1 MGTLT
6 DAVISTTY
14 KKLVFQKSDNKFYYT
29 NGSDV
34 DTELT
39 TFASAMTF
47 SGLGTF
53 TSGIKI
59 GAGGLIKDSG
69 GNEAIHITT
78 TGSAVNYLKVIPSAT
93 SNAVSLDV
101 DGDDSNIGLTLDG
114 KGTGVVT
121 STPLL
126 VATAGVKLGNNE
138 LYASDGGTAIT
149 LDTSDNVTITGDLT
163 VTGNDIKSSAA
174 TAITLSSDDVTIV
187 GDLTVTGTSS
197 GTMTLGA
204 DSDDVDRS
212 LIFGHATLKS
222 IIGIDDS
229 QDVFAINTDGAFEAN
244 NDVEIDASGNVTI
257 NNGSIQCTTIDYT
270 DGDLAL
276 TVANGGGVTCAQ
288 SLTVTDNIVVSGTDA
303 VANTFANATTFNGA
317 VTATGKLLHLFTAT
331 EAKTADFTAAVNK
344 IYLITKVD
352 GCDVT
357 LPAPTAGARI
367 RLVFGAVTS
376 NNHTVTTDGSGTL
389 YNGYLLMSDVE
400 NATSGEF
407 EVHAPDGSDDR
418 IITMNGTTTGIAGV
432 VDLIGTATNRWYV
445 EGDLHASGT
454 VATPFS

>member
-6 DAVISTTY
+6 AAVISTTY

-47 SGLGTF
+47 SSGSTAF
-53 TSGIKI
+53 TSGLKSDII
-59 GAGGLIKDSG
+59 AENGSGNGVTIDSVLCKDG
-69 GNEAIHITT
+69 I
-78 TGSAVNYLKVIPSAT
+78 
-93 SNAVSLDV
+93 
-101 DGDDSNIGLTLDG
+101 
-114 KGTGVVT
+114 
-121 STPLL
+121 
-126 VATAGVKLGNNE
+126 VKLGGNKIQ
-138 LYASDGGTAIT
+138 ASDGGDTIVM
-149 LDTSDNVTITGDLT
+149 DTSDNVTIGNYLKVTGNIIQASDGGNTITMDTSDNVIIGGDLT

-174 TAITLSSDDVTIV
+174 TAITLSSDDVTVV

-204 DSDDVDRS
+204 DSDGVDRS

-222 IIGIDDS
+222 IVGIDDN

-244 NDVEIDASGNVTI
+244 NDVEIDASGNVTV

-344 IYLITKVD
+344 IYLITKLD